1 MEEWLILEYFI
12 SFFKKLFYIEDNGEV
27 LKDSNDECVMV
38 CVYVFM
44 YVMIRSVLEKAHG
57 GYK

>member
-38 CVYVFM
+38 CVCVHVCYDQ
-44 YVMIRSVLEKAHG
+44 ICT
-57 GYK
+57 